1 MLCRQSR
8 GLVCSRAQ
16 EERDRAA
23 KKVAEQASRNAGRPV
38 RRRILRSG
46 LPDVRRKA
54 GQCCAEW
61 LRSMRD
67 QNKTEDQSRRDY
79 AVICR
84 LMLDGYSDSRIMDG
98 MVPIIER
105 ENKAGIRQKHKTYLP
120 RTISVVEEDLF
131 GAASSAELLAGD

>member
-1 MLCRQSR
+1 
-8 GLVCSRAQ
+8 
-16 EERDRAA
+16 
-23 KKVAEQASRNAGRPV
+23 
-38 RRRILRSG
+38 
-46 LPDVRRKA
+46 
-54 GQCCAEW
+54 
-61 LRSMRD
+61 MRD

>member
-1 MLCRQSR
+1 MPQRVQSLNSVPEMPVR
-8 GLVCSRAQ
+8 PAREAA
-16 EERDRAA
+16 EHAARD
-23 KKVAEQASRNAGRPV
+23 AGRPV
-38 RRRILRSG
+38 QRRILRSG

-54 GQCCAEW
+54 EQCCAEW
-61 LRSMRD
+61 LRRVRE
-67 QNKTEDQSRRDY
+67 QCRTEDLSRRDY